1 MATDTQRLSEQAD
14 AVRAASAGW
23 HIQRLAGQ
31 LDGAMN
37 SALEPHGLTV
47 QSFAIVMTLIIHD
60 GLSQKEIGQRFSAPA
75 YAISRAID
83 GLERDGFLERRT
95 DPSSRRANTV
105 HATQKAGDLAPL
117 LFATIADVNAR
128 LLDSLNE
135 DEQAQLIALLARV
148 LANNA
153 LNAEKPISAV

>member
-1 MATDTQRLSEQAD
+1 MAGEMETLGEQAR
-14 AVRAASAGW
+14 AVREASTGW

-31 LDGAMN
+31 LDRAMN
-37 SALEPHGLTV
+37 TALQSHGLTV
-47 QSFAIVMTLIIHD
+47 QSFAIVMTLIAD
-60 GLSQKEIGQRFSAPA
+60 AGLSQKEIGQRFSAPA

-105 HATQKAGDLAPL
+105 HATQKAKDLAPQ
-117 LFATIADVNAR
+117 LFAVIVDVNAR
-128 LLDSLNE
+128 LLDSLDE
-135 DEQAQLIALLARV
+135 AEQAQLIALLARV

-153 LNAEKPISAV
+153 LNAAKPA